1 MVEWCVKNIF
11 RPFAGGTA
19 RPPKA
24 VGPGKRVSSRTLMR
38 SLRTAPAILACS
50 LCTALAAQEAMPA
63 TIDASSLSP
72 VQGYRFV
79 VSGAFAQAG
88 RQTRLTER
96 FLDGRTGKESPK
108 FYRDLDYDALVAL
121 TCAKDPIVE
130 LQPDGPHVSPLV
142 LEGIGQV
149 FGFAY
154 VRNEG
159 DLDGDGRDELSYV
172 VDYADWSALNRCVVV
187 GYRRGRWKELASFAI
202 HESWLPE
209 LPDFQQQFW
218 LFGVAGRG
226 TSPGDRRTNRRL
238 EQRLAAFPGFLRRV
252 APGRIR
258 VREYDLGDVRTRVL
272 RLAR

>member
-1 MVEWCVKNIF
+1 MPPVTRRAAACLL
-11 RPFAGGTA
+11 ALGT
-19 RPPKA
+19 
-24 VGPGKRVSSRTLMR
+24 G
-38 SLRTAPAILACS
+38 
-50 LCTALAAQEAMPA
+50 LAAQAPQGNAPDEG
-63 TIDASSLSP
+63 SLRP
-72 VQGYRFV
+72 VHGYRFV

-88 RQTRLTER
+88 RRTRLTER

-130 LQPDGPHVSPLV
+130 LQPSDPSVRPLV
-142 LEGIGQV
+142 LEGLGQV

-187 GYRRGRWKELASFAI
+187 GYHRGRWKELASFAI
-202 HESWLPE
+202 HESWLPR

-238 EQRLAAFPGFLRRV
+238 ERRLAAFPGFIRKV

-258 VREYDLGDVRTRVL
+258 VREYDLGDARTRIL